1 MKNVSLK
8 DIAQKV
14 GTSIATVSLVLN
26 GKGKKVR
33 ISDALS
39 RKIKTVAKQEGY
51 QPNKMAIGLR
61 TGKSNIIGLIVD
73 TISGHFFAALA
84 EVIEREVDRYGYKV
98 IYCSCGNEVR
108 KGKELIRLLHQH
120 QVDGYIIIPMAGIE
134 KEIGELEENG
144 KPVVLLDSYFSKT
157 KSTHVL
163 VDNYDGI
170 SMAVTHLID
179 RGYQRIA
186 FVYNNLAMIQMKER
200 KRAFSDTIKKAGI
213 KTSPEL
219 ILKVPL
225 TDNRQEQVLKIKTF
239 LDEAK
244 PEAVLFAANYLGV
257 QGLEAIQNLQLKIP
271 ADIGVVC
278 FDDHELF
285 SLHQPAITVVQ
296 QPVQELAKTAVAIL
310 MAKLG
315 QEETASKESVE
326 LPATFVERQST
337 TYKNRQVV

>member
-8 DIAQKV
+8 DIALKV

-39 RKIKTVAKQEGY
+39 QKIKTVAKKEGY
-51 QPNKMAIGLR
+51 HPNKMAIGLR
-61 TGKSNIIGLIVD
+61 TEKSNIIGLIVD

-98 IYCSCGNEVR
+98 IYCSSGNEVR

-120 QVDGYIIIPMAGIE
+120 QVDGYMIIPMAGME
-134 KEIGELEENG
+134 KEIGELEEYG
-144 KPVVLLDSYFSKT
+144 KPVVLIDSYFSKT

-163 VDNYDGI
+163 VDNYGGI
-170 SMAVTHLID
+170 STAVTHLIQK
-179 RGYQRIA
+179 GYQKIA

-200 KRAFSDTIKKAGI
+200 KRAFSDTLKKAGI
-213 KTSPEL
+213 KISPEL
-219 ILKVPL
+219 VLKVPIK
-225 TDNRQEQVLKIKTF
+225 DNRQEQVHKIKTF
-239 LDEAK
+239 LEAAK

-257 QGLEAIQNLQLKIP
+257 QGLEAIHKLQLKIP
-271 ADIGVVC
+271 DDIGVIC

-315 QEETASKESVE
+315 HEETTSKESAE
-326 LPATFVERQST
+326 LQATFIERQST